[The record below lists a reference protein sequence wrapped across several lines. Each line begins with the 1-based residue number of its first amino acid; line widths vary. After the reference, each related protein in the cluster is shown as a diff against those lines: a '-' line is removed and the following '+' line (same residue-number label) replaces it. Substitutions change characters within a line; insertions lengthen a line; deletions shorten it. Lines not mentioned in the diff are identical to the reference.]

1 GESDGAGAGGPG
13 VFAPAGV
20 GRQPAVVR
28 GPPDDARPP
37 AGLGEAAPQPLE
49 QPSTEGVEPLHRA
62 HVDVDV
68 ADPAMARDDALDQP
82 LELARP
88 FGRPRAAGA
97 ERQPPAAIAIVEQKP
112 AAHPR
117 QLRHRP
123 RFWQSAAQTPP
134 GPLGGRKIYFTI
146 TVTHPSP
153 APFPQ
158 SQSDCP
164 APNEPRPTATP
175 AGRDRALADRWRLHD
190 QPRLENTSRGRGRR
204 GRRRII

>member
-1 GESDGAGAGGPG
+1 
-13 VFAPAGV
+13 
-20 GRQPAVVR
+20 
-28 GPPDDARPP
+28 
-37 AGLGEAAPQPLE
+37 
-49 QPSTEGVEPLHRA
+49 
-62 HVDVDV
+62 
-68 ADPAMARDDALDQP
+68 PAMARDDALDQP

-134 GPLGGRKIYFTI
+134 RRPCGRKTYFTI
-146 TVTHPSP
+146 IVSHPRSPPVPQFLSDLPATHES
-153 APFPQ
+153 
-158 SQSDCP
+158 
-164 APNEPRPTATP
+164 RPTATP

-204 GRRRII
+204 GRRRIISRPRRMCAL